1 MDPNSSTSKTPVPGS
16 STPGSSAPKHSPLAR
31 GAALVLVI
39 LLLALFAA
47 TLIVGVFGGPEK
59 ASTLHALIFA
69 DVVVPVV
76 IYAYLLFVK
85 QMKRKNNETDEETT
99 K

>member
-1 MDPNSSTSKTPVPGS
+1 MDPNSSASKTPAPRS
-16 STPGSSAPKHSPLAR
+16 SAPGSSAPKHSPLAR

-47 TLIVGVFGGPEK
+47 TLIVGVFGGPEQ

-85 QMKRKNNETDEETT
+85 QMKRKNNETDEEST

>member
-1 MDPNSSTSKTPVPGS
+1 MDQNKP
-16 STPGSSAPKHSPLAR
+16 APKHSPLAR

-47 TLIVGVFGGPEK
+47 TLIVGVFGGPEQ

-85 QMKRKNNETDEETT
+85 QMKRKEMNDGQDTGR

>member
-1 MDPNSSTSKTPVPGS
+1 MQIRKHLRRRKTLRRR
-16 STPGSSAPKHSPLAR
+16 K
-31 GAALVLVI
+31 I

-47 TLIVGVFGGPEK
+47 TLIVGVFGGPDQ

-85 QMKRKNNETDEETT
+85 QMKRKEMNEGQDTGR

>member
-1 MDPNSSTSKTPVPGS
+1 MDPNSSTSKTPTPRSSAPGS
-16 STPGSSAPKHSPLAR
+16 STPKHSPLAR

-47 TLIVGVFGGPEK
+47 TLIVGVFGGPEQ

-76 IYAYLLFVK
+76 IYAYLLFMK
-85 QMKRKNNETDEETT
+85 QMKRKNNETDEEST

>member
-1 MDPNSSTSKTPVPGS
+1 MDPKSP
-16 STPGSSAPKHSPLAR
+16 APKHSPLAR
-31 GAALVLVI
+31 GAALFLVI
-39 LLLALFAA
+39 LLLALIAA
-47 TLIVGVFGGPEK
+47 TLIVGVFGGPDQ

-76 IYAYLLFVK
+76 IYAYLLFLK
-85 QMKRKNNETDEETT
+85 QMKRKEMNDGQETDR

>member
-1 MDPNSSTSKTPVPGS
+1 MDQKKP
-16 STPGSSAPKHSPLAR
+16 APKHSPLAR

-39 LLLALFAA
+39 LLLVLFAA
-47 TLIVGVFGGPEK
+47 TLIVGVFGGPEH

-69 DVVVPVV
+69 DVVIPVV
-76 IYAYLLFVK
+76 IYAWLLFVK
-85 QMKRKNNETDEETT
+85 QMKRKEQKDTQDTYR